1 MVRGKAI
8 VRGFLVA
15 ALTFQQLGGLAP
27 YQSVAP
33 VYAAT
38 ENLFAVLRAPDA
50 DWTFLQSRLNGYPYS
65 VVNQSELSLDKL
77 KIHKLLFIPN
87 VTTFTVEQVNTLQT
101 WVDQGGRLIV
111 SGAIGTSS
119 PPEAQIA
126 LKRLLGV
133 YWGGTLTSSATIEKG
148 TQPDPW
154 LNRGNFKDA
163 VRGGTLVPVNFG
175 NNIQARFQKERSP
188 AVITTPSLTFLAWE
202 WGSGSAKSDRQ
213 WLGAALERYVPGTA
227 ADVADAQEAKFT
239 PVSTFEALNMQKELQ
254 NLLGRVESTI
264 LTNDASATTD
274 SLPVQYRDA
283 AQQARK
289 TLNDLPAMIKSGKD
303 EEARTAWK
311 AALDKLWA
319 NYPASQLAALP
330 EVRAIWLDRGTLVKA
345 GSEEGLKV
353 VFDRLA
359 KAGINTV
366 FLETVNAG
374 YPVYP
379 SKVAPQQNPL
389 TRWDPLR
396 AGVKLAHE
404 RNMEL
409 HAWCWMFATGNRRHN
424 VILNQPPSFPGP
436 VLAAYPD
443 MAMTDRKGQLLDK
456 HETWLDPANNK
467 ARDYLKRLLKEI
479 VTEYGVDGV
488 QLDYIRYP
496 FQRKASFGYSATSRS
511 RFQQLTGVD
520 PLDIDSTKDYSLA
533 KMWREFKT
541 NQVTSF
547 VAEVSQELR
556 QANPKIIL
564 SAAVFPI
571 ERTQRLSLIQQD
583 WETWAEQGLIDV
595 VVPMT
600 YSLETKDLKELIE
613 PNLMQVNNSNA
624 PVLLLPSLMVKGL
637 TQVKLRDQLQAV
649 RDLPSGGYSLFAVAY
664 LGDEQQQL
672 LNANSSASPFNP
684 TRQPFQTVQAR
695 FKVIQS
701 EWNLVTSS
709 KKIWIS
715 DADIAPFQAQ
725 AQRVNESINSLVERP
740 SPVRIQKVRQDLAQL
755 RASMVSWLRL
765 EKLERPYRVQTWDNR
780 LGALDAMLRYGE
792 LALPRLAAT
801 ETAKLQAN
809 QSSSPTSVPGN

>member
-1 MVRGKAI
+1 MVWGKAI
-8 VRGFLVA
+8 LRGFLVT
-15 ALTFQQLGGLAP
+15 ALTFQQIGVLAP
-27 YQSVAP
+27 DQEVAP

-65 VVNQSELSLDKL
+65 VVNQTELSLDKL
-77 KIHKLLFIPN
+77 KIHKILFIPN
-87 VTTFTVEQVNTLQT
+87 VTTFTLEQVSTLQT

-111 SGAIGTSS
+111 SGGIGTSA
-119 PPEAQIA
+119 PPEVQTA
-126 LKRLLGV
+126 LKKLLGV
-133 YWGGTLTSSATIEKG
+133 YWGGTLPSSATIEKAS
-148 TQPDPW
+148 QPDPW

-188 AVITTPSLTFLAWE
+188 AIITTPSLTFLAWE

-213 WLGAALERYVPGTA
+213 WLGAALERYIPGTA
-227 ADVADAQEAKFT
+227 AAVADAQEAKFT
-239 PVSTFEALNMQKELQ
+239 PISSFEAFSMQKDLLS
-254 NLLGRVESTI
+254 LLGRVESTI

-289 TLNDLPAMIKSGKD
+289 TLNDLPAMIKAGKD

-345 GSEEGLKV
+345 GSEDGLRII
-353 VFDRLA
+353 FDRLA

-374 YPVYP
+374 YTVYP

-409 HAWCWMFATGNRRHN
+409 HAWCWMFATGNQRHN
-424 VILNQPPSFPGP
+424 VILNQPKSFPGP

-443 MAMTDRKGQLLDK
+443 MAMTDRKGGLLDK

-467 ARDYLKRLLKEI
+467 ARDYLKRVLKEI
-479 VTEYGVDGV
+479 VTEYDVDGV

-496 FQRKASFGYSATSRS
+496 FQKKASFGYSPTARS

-520 PLDIDSTKDYSLA
+520 PIDIDSTKDYSLA
-533 KMWREFKT
+533 KLWREFKV

-547 VAEVSQELR
+547 VSEVSQELR
-556 QANPKIIL
+556 QAKPRIII

-571 ERTQRLSLIQQD
+571 ERTQRLSFIQQD
-583 WETWAEQGLIDV
+583 WETWAEQGMIDML
-595 VVPMT
+595 VPMT
-600 YSLETKDLKELIE
+600 YSLETKELKELVE
-613 PNLMQVNNSNA
+613 PNLMQLNSANA

-649 RDLPSGGYSLFAVAY
+649 RDLPSGGYSLFAVAH
-664 LGDEQQQL
+664 LSDEQQQL
-672 LNANSSASPFNP
+672 LNANSSVSPFNP
-684 TRQPFQTVQAR
+684 TRQPFQTVQER
-695 FKVIQS
+695 FKIMQK
-701 EWNLVTSS
+701 EWSLLASG
-709 KKIWIS
+709 KKIWMT
-715 DADIAPFQAQ
+715 DADIPPFQAQ
-725 AQRVNESINSLVERP
+725 VLRMNESINSLVERP
-740 SPVRIQKVRQDLAQL
+740 SPVRIEKVRQDLSQL
-755 RASMVSWLRL
+755 RAGMVSWLRL

-780 LGALDAMLRYGE
+780 LAALDAMLRYGE
-792 LALPRLAAT
+792 LALPRLATGT
-801 ETAKLQAN
+801 EKLQVSEN
-809 QSSSPTSVPGN
+809 K